1 MTPKEQ
7 ARWFIQHPVALGHA
21 VGFTKLREFPH
32 GEWLRWMID
41 GTEDGTLQAHRGSYK
56 TSCLEL
62 AIPLLMIRYP
72 TYNIIFL
79 RKTDTDVAEVVGAV
93 SRILNHP
100 VFRQMFH
107 ALTGADLQVTRS
119 NSTEVTTNTYNAPK
133 GSAQLLGIG
142 IGGSLTGK
150 HADIVITDDIVNLK
164 DRISRAERDRTKAIY
179 QELQNIRNP
188 GGRIINTGTPWHKED
203 AFTLMP
209 EPTRYDWRRTKMLSD
224 AQIADLRA
232 SMTPSLFAAN
242 YDLRHIAAEEALFKT
257 SPVFATPELAAEI
270 LHREGASTWELLRD
284 GISHID
290 AAYGGPDNT
299 AFTAANRIGGKI
311 YALGKMWHKHA
322 DNVLDYCV
330 STAKATLCEPIYNEK
345 NGDKG
350 YLSREIAEKDCTA
363 YPYTEKENKYYKI
376 STHLYKWWPNIIWL
390 PETDPEYLNQIMDYT
405 EDAEHDDA
413 PDSAACVCRI
423 LDRRGG
429 GDYES
434 PFRVV

>member
-32 GEWLRWMID
+32 GEWLRWMIN
-41 GTEDGTLQAHRGSYK
+41 GTEDGTLQAHRGGYK

-62 AIPLLMIRYP
+62 AIPLLMIRHP
-72 TYNIIFL
+72 QDNIIFL

-100 VFRQMFH
+100 VFRQIFH

-119 NSTEVTTNTYNAPK
+119 NSTEITTNIYDAPK
-133 GSAQLLGIG
+133 GSSQLLGIG

-150 HADIVITDDIVNLK
+150 HADLVITDDIINLK

-188 GGRIINTGTPWHKED
+188 GGRIFNTGTPWHKDD

-209 EPTRYDWRRTKMLSD
+209 EPLRYDWRATGMLTED
-224 AQIADLRA
+224 QAATLRRQMA
-232 SMTPSLFAAN
+232 PSLFAAN
-242 YDLRHIAAEEALFKT
+242 YELRHIAAENALFDT
-257 SPVFATPELAAEI
+257 PPVFATPEMAKEI
-270 LHREGASTWELLRD
+270 LGQDARMEDLLRD
-284 GISHID
+284 GIAHID
-290 AAYGGPDNT
+290 AAYGGEDST
-299 AFTAANRIGGKI
+299 AFTCASRIGDTI
-311 YALGKMWHKHA
+311 YAYGRKRHA
-322 DNVLDYCV
+322 HVDTMLRACV
-330 STAKATLCEPIYNEK
+330 ETAADLRCAPIYTEK

-350 YLSREIAEKDCTA
+350 YLAKEIATYGMPA
-363 YPYTEKENKYYKI
+363 GPYTEKENKYIKI
-376 STHLYKWWPNIIWL
+376 STYLRKWWTSIVWL
-390 PETDPEYLNQIMDYT
+390 PDTDPEYLNEIMDYT

-429 GDYES
+429 GNYVS
-434 PFRVV
+434 PFRAI

>member
-32 GEWLRWMID
+32 GEWLRWMIN
-41 GTEDGTLQAHRGSYK
+41 GTEDGTLQAHRGGYK

-62 AIPLLMIRYP
+62 AIPLLMIRHP
-72 TYNIIFL
+72 QDNIIFL

-100 VFRQMFH
+100 VFRQIFH

-119 NSTEVTTNTYNAPK
+119 NSTEITTNIYDAPK
-133 GSAQLLGIG
+133 GSSQLLGIG

-150 HADIVITDDIVNLK
+150 HADLVITDDIINLK

-188 GGRIINTGTPWHKED
+188 GGRIFNTGTPWHKDD

-209 EPTRYDWRRTKMLSD
+209 EPLRYDWRATGMLTED
-224 AQIADLRA
+224 QAATLRRQMA
-232 SMTPSLFAAN
+232 PSLFAAN
-242 YDLRHIAAEEALFKT
+242 YELRHIAAENALFET
-257 SPVFATPELAAEI
+257 PPVFATPEMAKEI
-270 LHREGASTWELLRD
+270 LGQDARMEDLLRD
-284 GISHID
+284 GIAHID
-290 AAYGGPDNT
+290 AAYGGEDST
-299 AFTAANRIGGKI
+299 AFTCASRIGDTI
-311 YALGKMWHKHA
+311 YAYGRKRHA
-322 DNVLDYCV
+322 HVDTMLRACV
-330 STAKATLCEPIYNEK
+330 ETAADLRCAPIYTEK

-350 YLSREIAEKDCTA
+350 YLAKEIATYGMPA
-363 YPYTEKENKYYKI
+363 GPYTEKENKYIKI
-376 STHLYKWWPNIIWL
+376 STYLRKWWTSIVWL
-390 PETDPEYLNQIMDYT
+390 PDTDPEYLNEIMDYT

-429 GDYES
+429 GNYVS
-434 PFRVV
+434 PFRAI